1 MRVICYGDSTT
12 YGFDPRSYFG
22 GRYAADARWV
32 DLLEEETGWK
42 IQNEGENGRSI
53 PRGAIRLPADTG
65 LLIVML
71 GSNDLLQGLSAE
83 EKTER
88 MERFLSALALPRC
101 ALCLL
106 TPPVFACGSWIEDS
120 EQAAESRQLAIYYE
134 QLARRQGISCIRT
147 DDWAIPLCFD
157 GVHFT
162 GEGHRLFAKKLLKEL
177 MKEKETPSR

>member
-1 MRVICYGDSTT
+1 MRVICYGDSNT

-71 GSNDLLQGLSAE
+71 GSNDLLQGADAE
-83 EKTER
+83 TAADR
-88 MERFLSALALPRC
+88 LERF
-101 ALCLL
+101 
-106 TPPVFACGSWIEDS
+106 V
-120 EQAAESRQLAIYYE
+120 RQLPLAKE
-134 QLARRQGISCIRT
+134 QILLVAPPPMALGAWVAAPELVETSKRYAACCRSLADRLCIRFADAAAWNIELT
-147 DDWAIPLCFD
+147 FD

-162 GEGHRLFAKKLLKEL
+162 ENGHRTFAARLYEFLQKGE
-177 MKEKETPSR
+177 